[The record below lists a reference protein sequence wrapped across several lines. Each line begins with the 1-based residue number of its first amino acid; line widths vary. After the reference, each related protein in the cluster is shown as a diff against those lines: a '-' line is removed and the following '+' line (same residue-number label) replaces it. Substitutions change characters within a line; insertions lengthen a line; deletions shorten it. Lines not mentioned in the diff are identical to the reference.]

1 VKRDL
6 VNEMKTSYQVS
17 ERRACMAMIFP
28 RSTIRYESVAD
39 AQLALRM
46 RLRELAASR
55 VGYGYRRLHILLW
68 REGWNINHK
77 RVYRLYC
84 EEGLGMRSKPPRRRK
99 ACLKRK
105 LRPLASEKNE
115 CWRMDFMSDQL
126 LDGHRIRLL
135 TIVDNHTRE
144 SLAIHVSQRIRGCE
158 VVQVLESVA
167 AEHGKPQTIQ
177 VDNGP
182 EFVSKDVDLWAY
194 WNHVKLDFSRLGKP
208 TDNANIE
215 SFNARFRLECLNE
228 HWFLSL
234 EDARDKIEEWRQ
246 DYNENR
252 PHSSLGNIPPEEY
265 VALNGFKETGLIRAS
280 EAVKNDLQ
288 ILKLT

>member
-1 VKRDL
+1 MVS
-6 VNEMKTSYQVS
+6 EMKTSYQIS
-17 ERRACMAMIFP
+17 ERRACRTMVFHL
-28 RSTIRYESVAD
+28 STIRYKSLAD
-39 AQLALRM
+39 PQIALRM
-46 RLRELAASR
+46 RLRELAAAR

-115 CWRMDFMSDQL
+115 CWSMDFMSDQL
-126 LDGHRIRLL
+126 FDGHRIRLL

-158 VVQVLESVA
+158 VVQVLERVA

-177 VDNGP
+177 MDNGP
-182 EFVSKDVDLWAY
+182 EFISKDVDLWAY
-194 WNHVKLDFSRLGKP
+194 WNHVKLDFSRPGKP
-208 TDNANIE
+208 TDNAYIE

-234 EDARDKIEEWRQ
+234 EDAGDKIEEWRQ

-265 VALNGFKETGLIRAS
+265 VALNRLKETGMIRAS
-280 EAVKNDLQ
+280 EAVKNDLH

>member
-1 VKRDL
+1 MKRDL
-6 VNEMKTSYQVS
+6 VSEMKTSYQIS
-17 ERRACMAMIFP
+17 ERRACRTMVFP
-28 RSTIRYESVAD
+28 LSTIRYESVVD
-39 AQLALRM
+39 PQIALRM
-46 RLRELAASR
+46 RLRELAAAR

-68 REGWNINHK
+68 REGWEVNHK

-84 EEGLGMRSKPPRRRK
+84 EEGLGMRQKPPRRRK
-99 ACLKRK
+99 ACMKRE
-105 LRPLASEKNE
+105 LRPKAIAKNE
-115 CWRMDFMSDQL
+115 CWSMDFMSDQL
-126 LDGHRIRLL
+126 FDGHRIRLL

-144 SLAIHVSQRIRGCE
+144 SLAIHVSQRIRGYE
-158 VVQVLESVA
+158 VVQVLERVA
-167 AEHGKPQTIQ
+167 ARHGKPQTIQ

-182 EFVSKDVDLWAY
+182 EFISKDVDLWAY
-194 WNHVKLDFSRLGKP
+194 WNHVKLDFSRPGKP
-208 TDNANIE
+208 TDNAYIE

-265 VALNGFKETGLIRAS
+265 VALNGLKETGMIRAS

>member
-1 VKRDL
+1 
-6 VNEMKTSYQVS
+6 MKTSYQVS
-17 ERRACMAMIFP
+17 ERRACKAMIFP
-28 RSTIRYESVAD
+28 RSTIRYESVVD

-46 RLRELAASR
+46 RLRELAAAW

-99 ACLKRK
+99 ACLKRN
-105 LRPLASEKNE
+105 LRSLASEKNE
-115 CWRMDFMSDQL
+115 CWSMDFMSDQL
-126 LDGHRIRLL
+126 FDGHRIRLL

-144 SLAIHVSQRIRGCE
+144 SLAIYVSQRIRGCE
-158 VVQVLESVA
+158 VVNVLERVA

-194 WNHVKLDFSRLGKP
+194 WNHVKLDFSRPGKP
-208 TDNANIE
+208 TDNAYIE
-215 SFNARFRLECLNE
+215 SFNARFRLECFNE

-234 EDARDKIEEWRQ
+234 EDAGEKIEEWRQ

-252 PHSSLGNIPPEEY
+252 PHSSLGNVSPEEFA
-265 VALNGFKETGLIRAS
+265 ALDRPLETELTRTL
-280 EAVKNDLQ
+280 ETVKNDLQ
-288 ILKLT
+288 NFGLT